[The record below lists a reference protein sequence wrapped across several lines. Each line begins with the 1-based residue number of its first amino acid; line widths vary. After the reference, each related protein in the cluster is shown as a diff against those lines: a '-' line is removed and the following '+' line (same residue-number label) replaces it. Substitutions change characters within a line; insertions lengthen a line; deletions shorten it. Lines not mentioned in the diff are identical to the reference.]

1 LSPLN
6 QSRKPAPHPTNPLTA
21 ITTTGSQQQIVTAH
35 LATLRRNCVGRGIDE
50 LVPTIT
56 AGTEHHA
63 LVKYTLAPEV
73 EAGALRV
80 ASFLMGYY
88 GSDNV
93 YDLRDPAATITT
105 RDRLALVT
113 VTIKGMPYVIIDIG
127 MRMLTPRELY
137 RAQGFPDNYVID
149 RGHDGR
155 KFSNKAQVM
164 MVGNSVSPWPMMALV
179 SANIDQTDDDLI
191 EVAA

>member
-1 LSPLN
+1 V
-6 QSRKPAPHPTNPLTA
+6 
-21 ITTTGSQQQIVTAH
+21 IV
-35 LATLRRNCVGRGIDE
+35 
-50 LVPTIT
+50 
-56 AGTEHHA
+56 
-63 LVKYTLAPEV
+63 
-73 EAGALRV
+73 
-80 ASFLMGYY
+80 
-88 GSDNV
+88 
-93 YDLRDPAATITT
+93 
-105 RDRLALVT
+105 
-113 VTIKGMPYVIIDIG
+113 DIG

-179 SANIDQTDDDLI
+179 KANTDQDIDAL